1 MSNSK
6 ALVIKSIKHGETS
19 LIVSCYLEEIGYRS
33 FIVKGLY
40 GSKNSRFSKAHF
52 FPLNVINI
60 HYSFNV
66 SKNLGFIKEAKSEV
80 LFNSLH
86 SNVQK
91 SSVIVFLAEILNS
104 VFKEE
109 LEVNQDLFDFLL
121 NSLIWY
127 DNVIECNNYHI
138 KFLLELS
145 KYIGFHPNIIS
156 ENDPYLCLES
166 GTTSKIKPSGG
177 SINGED
183 LKLFKKLLGMK
194 FEDLNTISISRES
207 RTRILK
213 KIINY
218 YSLHLQMFKTPKSI
232 NVFAEVFK

>member
-1 MSNSK
+1 MSNSR

-33 FIVKGLY
+33 FLVKGLY
-40 GSKNSRFSKAHF
+40 GSKKSRFSKAHF
-52 FPLNVINI
+52 FPLNLINI
-60 HYSFNV
+60 HYSFNEK
-66 SKNLGFIKEAKSEV
+66 KNLGFIKEVKSEV
-80 LFNSLH
+80 LFNTIH
-86 SNVQK
+86 SDVQK
-91 SSVIVFLAEILNS
+91 SSVIVFLSEILNN
-104 VFKEE
+104 VFREE

-138 KFLLELS
+138 KFLIELS

-166 GTTSKIKPSGG
+166 GTTSKVKPKGG

-194 FEDLNTISISRES
+194 FEDLNTISISRKS

>member
-1 MSNSK
+1 MSKSR

-86 SNVQK
+86 SSVQK

>member
-33 FIVKGLY
+33 FLVKGLY
-40 GSKNSRFSKAHF
+40 GSKKSRFSKAHF
-52 FPLNVINI
+52 FPLNLINI
-60 HYSFNV
+60 HYSFNEK
-66 SKNLGFIKEAKSEV
+66 KNLGFIKEVKSEV
-80 LFNSLH
+80 LFNTIH
-86 SNVQK
+86 SDVQK
-91 SSVIVFLAEILNS
+91 SSVIVFLSEILNN
-104 VFKEE
+104 VFREE

-194 FEDLNTISISRES
+194 FEDLNHIDMNNKSRS
-207 RTRILK
+207 RLLNYLIE
-213 KIINY
+213 Y
-218 YSLHLQMFKTPKSI
+218 YSLHLQMFKPPKSI
-232 NVFAEVFK
+232 DVFSEIFK